1 MEHKQRMNKCKYC
14 IHRKMM
20 SEIFL
25 RNVSEVR
32 FTDSHSDVST
42 LKSTLHAYEI
52 RFSKADTRISK
63 IVKLLCL

>member
-1 MEHKQRMNKCKYC
+1 
-14 IHRKMM
+14 MM